1 METIR
6 IYVTKNVA
14 TCERRTAI
22 VCGNT
27 DYQIEFVLDDEWS
40 AYPNRMARFIWNG
53 QYQDVSFTGNTCM
66 MPPVYNTE
74 KCYVGLI
81 AEGYQQITTAAVI
94 SCKKSVK
101 CIEQQPSTEQFIHDV
116 LNTDVPND
124 ADDELSRFLSDLGVS
139 IGTVIGSTDK
149 INPQAFLDIV
159 KNMASGKLNEAIM
172 TFTYDSNDVPDISN
186 CATIPLET
194 MTWGGSEGLFRGLYK
209 AFDGGQIA
217 DINAHITDFE
227 TSGSYS
233 HDYYGDGIHTEY
245 LSDGVSWC
253 GFAGITGHP
262 YPYIAYFDAPGEY
275 VLPAHSSA
283 YFTNITVPA
292 KGLYL
297 MRYDECWST
306 DEYGQQTSYLFTNR
320 FYSLSFNIK
329 VFV

>member
-101 CIEQQPSTEQFIHDV
+101 CIETQPSTEQFIHDV

-124 ADDELSRFLSDLGVS
+124 ADDELSLFLSELGVS
-139 IGTVIGSTDK
+139 IGAAIGSSNK
-149 INPQAFLDIV
+149 INPQDFSRIIGTMLAR
-159 KNMASGKLNEAIM
+159 KTEN
-172 TFTYDSNDVPDISN
+172 FTYNSSTKPAMDNTVERFTVQNNDVYAYFYKVSETGRIANISAGISN
-186 CATIPLET
+186 WAWSSGT
-194 MTWGGSEGLFRGLYK
+194 GYGS
-209 AFDGGQIA
+209 
-217 DINAHITDFE
+217 
-227 TSGSYS
+227 
-233 HDYYGDGIHTEY
+233 GDGYVLPTEY
-245 LSDGVSWC
+245 LADGVSWV
-253 GFAGITGHP
+253 GYGQMWGANTM
-262 YPYIAYFDAPGEY
+262 YIGYFDAPGEY
-275 VLPAHSSA
+275 LIPNDNYLNAV
-283 YFTNITVPA
+283 TVPS

-297 MRYDECWST
+297 ALMQT
-306 DEYGQQTSYLFTNR
+306 DWGSDYFSF
-320 FYSLSFNIK
+320 LSFDI
-329 VFV
+329 FV

>member
-124 ADDELSRFLSDLGVS
+124 ADDELSRFLENISNS
-139 IGTVIGSTDK
+139 ILEKEGADVQLMNPQDFSARIANLSSSPFEHVAKITATDGTTLSQTRITLSKGNYLLTWTRTDQRDQIVIGDNS
-149 INPQAFLDIV
+149 V
-159 KNMASGKLNEAIM
+159 SGI
-172 TFTYDSNDVPDISN
+172 
-186 CATIPLET
+186 
-194 MTWGGSEGLFRGLYK
+194 
-209 AFDGGQIA
+209 
-217 DINAHITDFE
+217 DFN
-227 TSGSYS
+227 
-233 HDYYGDGIHTEY
+233 YGDGSDYIFPSVAYIDGTFATLIAHEEAELFLSISSFGAAAGTDY
-245 LSDGVSWC
+245 LDIYKIG
-253 GFAGITGHP
+253 
-262 YPYIAYFDAPGEY
+262 
-275 VLPAHSSA
+275 
-283 YFTNITVPA
+283 
-292 KGLYL
+292 
-297 MRYDECWST
+297 
-306 DEYGQQTSYLFTNR
+306 
-320 FYSLSFNIK
+320 
-329 VFV
+329 

>member
-124 ADDELSRFLSDLGVS
+124 ADDELSRFLENISNS
-139 IGTVIGSTDK
+139 ILEKEGADVQLM
-149 INPQAFLDIV
+149 NPQDFSARIANLSSSPFEHDARI
-159 KNMASGKLNEAIM
+159 
-172 TFTYDSNDVPDISN
+172 T
-186 CATIPLET
+186 AT
-194 MTWGGSEGLFRGLYK
+194 
-209 AFDGGQIA
+209 DG
-217 DINAHITDFE
+217 T
-227 TSGSYS
+227 T
-233 HDYYGDGIHTEY
+233 
-245 LSDGVSWC
+245 LS
-253 GFAGITGHP
+253 
-262 YPYIAYFDAPGEY
+262 
-275 VLPAHSSA
+275 
-283 YFTNITVPA
+283 
-292 KGLYL
+292 
-297 MRYDECWST
+297 
-306 DEYGQQTSYLFTNR
+306 QTSITLSKGNYLFTWTR
-320 FYSLSFNIK
+320 SDYRDQIFLSSNGNFEFIHGDNSGNFRTEICIDGTFATLIAHDEVELLLRLSSFSAAAGTDYLDIYK
-329 VFV
+329 IG